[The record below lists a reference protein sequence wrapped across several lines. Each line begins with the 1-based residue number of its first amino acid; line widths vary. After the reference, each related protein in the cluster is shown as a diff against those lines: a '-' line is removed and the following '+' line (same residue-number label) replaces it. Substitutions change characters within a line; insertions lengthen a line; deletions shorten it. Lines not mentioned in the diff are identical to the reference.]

1 MASPTEVEKPQ
12 KQQAP
17 RNSNISVGM
26 DLSLKKIPVFIKIS
40 AFKIEDLKI

>member
-17 RNSNISVGM
+17 RNKNMSAGM
-26 DLSLKKIPVFIKIS
+26 DLTLNLIPFIIKS
-40 AFKIEDLKI
+40 AFKN